1 MARVLQVFRPR
12 TGGTFGHVRTL
23 AAELSARGHEVAVCG
38 PAGAGDDDDA
48 GHARDAGDDFDV
60 PLLAAPI
67 PREPTPG
74 PTFAAVRAVGRAYR
88 SFRPDLI
95 HAHGAQAGVVA
106 RLARA
111 AAPAAPLIHTPHR
124 YAFVDGSG
132 PSAANAAYVG
142 IERAL
147 MPLAS
152 RVLCVCEAERAI
164 ARRLGAGARAR
175 VVHNGIEPRE
185 AGPLE
190 PRFAELAASGPLI
203 VAVSELFRR
212 KGVPALIAAM
222 PAVLAAHP
230 EANLVVAGDGPDR
243 ADAEQ
248 ARDHL
253 GLEGRV
259 HLAGQLGDPSGLL
272 AAADVF
278 VNPALAEAFP
288 YGILE
293 AMAAARPCVVTDAGG
308 SAEAV
313 LDGESGLVVPPGEP
327 DALAAAVIRLLTDRE
342 TAERLGTAAAERV
355 RERFTCERM
364 IAGTEAVYAELV
376 R

>member
-38 PAGAGDDDDA
+38 PAGDGEDDDD
-48 GHARDAGDDFDV
+48 GHAGDDFGM

-67 PREPTPG
+67 PRDPAPG

-88 SFRPDLI
+88 SFGPDLI

-106 RLARA
+106 RLARV
-111 AAPAAPLIHTPHR
+111 AAPAVPLIHTPHR
-124 YAFVDGSG
+124 YAFVDGLG
-132 PSAANAAYVG
+132 PSAANVAYAG

-164 ARRLGAGARAR
+164 ARRLGAGARTR

-190 PRFAELAASGPLI
+190 PRFAELAAAGPLI

-212 KGVPALIAAM
+212 KGVPTLIEAM
-222 PAVLAAHP
+222 PAILAANP

-327 DALAAAVIRLLTDRE
+327 DALAGAVIRLLADRVA
-342 TAERLGTAAAERV
+342 AERFGSAAAQRV
-355 RERFTCERM
+355 RERFTRERM
-364 IAGTEAVYAELV
+364 IAGTEAVYAELA